1 MINLLKIYCMNKV
14 YYPLHGSF
22 YLRIEEYIKV
32 GKPVIFQ
39 YNDINDNRVKS
50 SGILLELFKTQDS
63 EEEFLRLKSGLVL
76 RLDQLVSLVD
86 ENIPEDICGINR
98 DDNPCG
104 DASDY

>member
-1 MINLLKIYCMNKV
+1 MTNLLKIHYMNKV

-22 YLRIEEYIKV
+22 YLRIEEYIKL
-32 GKPVIFQ
+32 GKPVIVQ

-50 SGILLELFKTQDS
+50 RGILLELFKTQGS
-63 EEEFLRLKSGLVL
+63 QEEFLRLNSGLVL

-86 ENIPEDICGINR
+86 ENVPEDTCGINR